1 MQYID
6 PMAFMAFGLS
16 SASIIILV
24 SSSIPNKIKILMYSS
39 MWFPF
44 SIGLYFYNKLTG
56 IENGVVENV
65 VYGVGIFSVLYI
77 VFLLVLFYKNNK
89 TKLQ

>member
-6 PMAFMAFGLS
+6 PMAFMMFGLS
-16 SASIIILV
+16 CASIIILV
-24 SSSIPNKIKILMYSS
+24 SSSIPNKMKILMYSS

-56 IENGVVENV
+56 LENGVLENV
-65 VYGVGIFSVLYI
+65 VYGVGIFSALYI
-77 VFLLVLFYKNNK
+77 VVSLGLFYKNK
-89 TKLQ
+89 KPKL

>member
-6 PMAFMAFGLS
+6 PMAFMMVGLS
-16 SASIIILV
+16 GVSIIILV
-24 SSSIPNKIKILMYSS
+24 SSSIPAKMKILIYSS

-56 IENGVVENV
+56 LENGDIELV
-65 VYGVGIFSVLYI
+65 VYGAGIFSALYI
-77 VFLLVLFYKNNK
+77 ALLFYRNNK
-89 TKLQ
+89 TKVQ